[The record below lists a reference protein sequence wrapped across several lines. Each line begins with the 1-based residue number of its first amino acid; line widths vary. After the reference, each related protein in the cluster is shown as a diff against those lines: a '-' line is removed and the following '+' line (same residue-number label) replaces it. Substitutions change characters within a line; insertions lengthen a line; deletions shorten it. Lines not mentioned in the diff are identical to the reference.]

1 VAIGTIGEGL
11 FELGLDQ
18 HDVYGPVRRGYGG
31 DAANT
36 AVMAARLGHEAR
48 LCSRVGSD
56 ALGRLL
62 LSFWRESGVDTSWV
76 IADESAPTGVY
87 VNERASDGGRFHY
100 HRLGSAGSRLA
111 PDDVPEAF
119 LDGLDFVHTT
129 GVTLAISSSAADAAR
144 GTARRARERGVATSF
159 AVNHRPALAGD
170 VPQLLDE
177 ARASDVVFISDDEG
191 VVLFETDE
199 PREIAVALGGGP
211 GEVVLTCGEDGA
223 FVAVE
228 GALTH
233 VAAPP
238 VEVVDTAGAGD
249 ALAAAYL
256 CARIEGVDPHRALE
270 RGVAAASL
278 SCLGHG
284 CALSYPD
291 ASSVVAL
298 AAPR

>member
-11 FELGLDQ
+11 FELGLDE

-48 LCSRVGSD
+48 LCSRVGVD

-62 LSFWRESGVDTSWV
+62 VTFWRESGVDLRWV
-76 IADESAPTGVY
+76 IADDSAPTGVY
-87 VNERASDGGRFHY
+87 VNERTADGGRFHY
-100 HRLGSAGSRLA
+100 HRRESAGSRLA
-111 PDDVPEAF
+111 AGDVPDAF
-119 LDGLDFVHTT
+119 LDGLAFVHTT
-129 GVTLAISSSAADAAR
+129 GVTLAISASASDAAR
-144 GTARRARERGVATSF
+144 GAAQRARKRGIATSF

-170 VPQLLDE
+170 VAQLLVE
-177 ARASDVVFISDDEG
+177 ARASDVVFVSDEEG
-191 VVLFETDE
+191 RLLFETDE
-199 PREIAVALGGGP
+199 PKEIAAGFGGRP
-211 GEVVLTCGEDGA
+211 GEVVVTCGGGGAVVVVDGA
-223 FVAVE
+223 PS
-228 GALTH
+228 H

-238 VEVVDTAGAGD
+238 VEVVDAAGAGD

-256 CARIEGVDPHRALE
+256 CARIEGVDPGRALE

-278 SCLGHG
+278 SCLEHG
-284 CALSYPD
+284 CALSYHD

-298 AAPR
+298 AAVR